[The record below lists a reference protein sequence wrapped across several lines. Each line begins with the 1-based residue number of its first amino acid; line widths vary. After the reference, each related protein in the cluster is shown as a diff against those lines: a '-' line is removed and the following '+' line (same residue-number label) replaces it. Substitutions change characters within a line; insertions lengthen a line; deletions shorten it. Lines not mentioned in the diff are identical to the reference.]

1 MLKMLSR
8 PMLASVFV
16 TSAWATLKDPLPVAK
31 HAEPMIERY
40 RKVLPEWVPTDPV
53 TLIRVDACLKLGC
66 GALLAMNRLPRLA
79 ALVLAADLIPTTL
92 VGHRVWESGD
102 PEERN
107 HFLKNV
113 AMLGG
118 LLATI

>member
-1 MLKMLSR
+1 MFKMLSR

-16 TSAWATLKDPLPVAK
+16 AGAWTTLKDPLPAAK

-40 RKVLPEWVPTDPV
+40 RAMFPDWVPSDPL
-53 TLIRVDACLKLGC
+53 TLVRIDACLKLGC
-66 GALLAMNRLPRLA
+66 GALLAINRLPRVA
-79 ALVLAADLIPTTL
+79 ALLLAADLIPTTL

-102 PEERN
+102 PNERN

-113 AMLGG
+113 AMIGG
-118 LLATI
+118 LLATL

>member
-1 MLKMLSR
+1 MLKMLAR

-16 TSAWATLKDPLPVAK
+16 TSAWQTLKDPLPAAK

-40 RKVLPEWVPTDPV
+40 RTMLPEWLPSDAL
-53 TLIRVDACLKLGC
+53 TLVRADAWLKLGC
-66 GALLAMNRLPRLA
+66 GALLASGRMSKLA
-79 ALVLAADLIPTTL
+79 AIVLAVDLVPTTL

-113 AMLGG
+113 ALLGG